1 MKKPIFKQLIEWIFS
16 AVFIGVYFVLLFNAF
31 PIVILITI
39 YALSYE
45 PKKTRKNS
53 QKARRKYKKYPR
65 RSYQGYKSPKRS
77 KGENQMYE
85 IVKNKFPSEL
95 VLRNERPSWL
105 KNEKGNNLELDVYFP
120 NLELAF
126 EYHGRQHKEYTPFFH
141 NSFKDFERQ
150 NRNDEI
156 KIRKC
161 KLRGITLIIIWFDDP
176 LSKSFINKKINEK
189 YISKKN
195 VTSHNENN
203 VIELKIETPT
213 NISETTTN
221 LPCLTCGFSK
231 CNLEYHFGA

>member
-1 MKKPIFKQLIEWIFS
+1 M
-16 AVFIGVYFVLLFNAF
+16 
-31 PIVILITI
+31 
-39 YALSYE
+39 
-45 PKKTRKNS
+45 
-53 QKARRKYKKYPR
+53 
-65 RSYQGYKSPKRS
+65 
-77 KGENQMYE
+77 
-85 IVKNKFPSEL
+85 
-95 VLRNERPSWL
+95 
-105 KNEKGNNLELDVYFP
+105 
-120 NLELAF
+120 
-126 EYHGRQHKEYTPFFH
+126 
-141 NSFKDFERQ
+141 
-150 NRNDEI
+150 I